1 MATLGGKVALVTGA
15 GSGIGREVA
24 LAYARD
30 GAAVL
35 VSDLDE
41 EGGRETCTRIAAA
54 SAGKVAG
61 VEFPDSVNV
70 GGKKLALNG
79 AGVRKKFA
87 VLKIYAGG
95 LYVAHRAH
103 DAEAIIEADAPRL
116 VRMVFLR
123 GVSKT
128 LIMDAY
134 RDGFEKNSPGPAL
147 FDLLANLETIAP
159 AIPDDVKKGTEMF
172 ITYVPGEGT
181 TVRSSGGAKL
191 KPVTVRSKEFADA
204 MLRLW
209 IGPVPADGD
218 LKTAM
223 LAGK

>member
-1 MATLGGKVALVTGA
+1 MKKVAVAVL
-15 GSGIGREVA
+15 A
-24 LAYARD
+24 LAVATP
-30 GAAVL
+30 AL
-35 VSDLDE
+35 
-41 EGGRETCTRIAAA
+41 
-54 SAGKVAG
+54 AGKVAG
-61 VEFPDSVNV
+61 VEFPDAITV

-79 AGVRKKFA
+79 AGVRKKFS
-87 VLKIYAGG
+87 VLKIYVGG
-95 LYVAHRAH
+95 LYVAHRAR
-103 DAEAIIEADAPRL
+103 DAEAIIDADAPRL

-159 AIPDDVKKGTEMF
+159 AIPDDVKKNTEMF

-181 TVRSSGGAKL
+181 TVRSTGVAKT
-191 KPVTVRSKEFADA
+191 VTVRSKEFADA

-209 IGPVPADGD
+209 IGTVPADGD
-218 LKTAM
+218 LKAAM
-223 LAGK
+223 LAAK